1 MKDPGIALRT
11 EYKTLLSDIVYNN
24 RLVPVYDVVP
34 LNATYPHIK
43 IGDRTLLDRSNKTWY
58 GTEVTQQIQ
67 VIDRF
72 PANYGSRT
80 SVYTIVQQAKL
91 RIRKIRERLNIT
103 GFNVI
108 TATVDNENTIQELTD
123 TYFYFR
129 NILTFRHIIEENL
142 PSKLTFGGVHN
153 SQVYRNQLDVSLI
166 SACNTGDVNILN
178 AYTTLNEILQPQYI
192 TYNGRRLTYGGS

>member
-1 MKDPGIALRT
+1 MKDPGIPLQT
-11 EYKTLLSDIVYNN
+11 QYKTLLSDIVYSN

-34 LNATYPHIK
+34 LQATYPHIK
-43 IGDRTLLDRSNKTWY
+43 IAERTVLDRSNKTWY

-80 SVYTIVQQAKL
+80 SVYSITQDIKL
-91 RIRKIRERLNIT
+91 RIRKIRERLNIA
-103 GFNVI
+103 GFNII
-108 TATVDNENTIQELTD
+108 TATLDNENSIEELTD

-129 NILTFRHIIEENL
+129 NIITFRHIIEENQ
-142 PSKLTFGGVHN
+142 PSRLTFGGVHN

-166 SACNTGDVNILN
+166 SACNTSNGGLN
-178 AYTTLNEILQPQYI
+178 AYTTLDEILQPQYI

>member
-1 MKDPGIALRT
+1 MKDPGIPLQT
-11 EYKTLLSDIVYNN
+11 QYKTLLSDIVYNN

-34 LNATYPHIK
+34 LQAEYPHIK
-43 IGDRTLLDRSNKTWY
+43 IAERTVLDRSNKTWY
-58 GTEVTQQIQ
+58 GTEVTQQVQ

-80 SVYTIVQQAKL
+80 SVYSITQDIKL
-91 RIRKIRERLNIT
+91 RIRKIRERLNIA
-103 GFNVI
+103 GFNII
-108 TATVDNENTIQELTD
+108 TATLDNENSIEELTD

-129 NILTFRHIIEENL
+129 NIITFRHIIEENQ
-142 PSKLTFGGVHN
+142 PSRLTFGGVHN

-166 SACNTGDVNILN
+166 SACNTSNGGLN
-178 AYTTLNEILQPQYI
+178 VYTTLDEILQPQYI